1 MKNKL
6 KIEYMRNVTK
16 FTESSKKTYIY
27 IIIKIN
33 DYISHITG

>member
-27 IIIKIN
+27 NHKN
-33 DYISHITG
+33 K